1 MTNAVNLINNKDKNV
16 SKNDSMVLNIWY
28 TNADTL
34 RKDKIQEL
42 KDDINASSP
51 LDIIAVTEIKPKN
64 YTKELQIVEYMIDGY
79 EFESVNLKDR
89 GSTRVAGIYSRKSLK
104 CSKVDAFN
112 IVISICLNLEKNKKL
127 ILSNI
132 YRSPHSTAEE
142 NKNINNFFRSFSR
155 LKHHH
160 QIIIGDF
167 NRKDINWETALPIS
181 EDECEFIEAT
191 MDSFLTQHVSTP
203 TRGRLQKSISH

>member
-1 MTNAVNLINNKDKNV
+1 
-16 SKNDSMVLNIWY
+16 MVLNIWY

-34 RKDKIQEL
+34 TKNKIQEL

-51 LDIIAVTEIKPKN
+51 PDIIAVTEIKPKN

-89 GSTRVAGIYSRKSLK
+89 GSTRGVGIYSRKSLK

-112 IVISICLNLEKNKKL
+112 ITGENTSVPREVISICLNLEKNKTL

-155 LKHHH
+155 LKHEH
-160 QIIIGDF
+160 QIIVGDF
-167 NRKDINWETALPIS
+167 NRKDINWETAL
-181 EDECEFIEAT
+181 
-191 MDSFLTQHVSTP
+191 QHRRTNAS
-203 TRGRLQKSISH
+203 S